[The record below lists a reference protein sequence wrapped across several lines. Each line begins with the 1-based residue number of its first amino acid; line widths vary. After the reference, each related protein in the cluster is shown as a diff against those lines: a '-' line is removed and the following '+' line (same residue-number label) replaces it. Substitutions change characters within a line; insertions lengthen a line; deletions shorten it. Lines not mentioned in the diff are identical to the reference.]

1 MDEQTLGSRSHV
13 SSQED
18 FKKTKIGTYV
28 RFVLIFEKSRPRGY
42 AEDVVNDYEALLD
55 DLDVMLAQKNYLTI
69 LPGTFIKNIEAD
81 YAEKNGCLE
90 LSCMNDGICVDLAN
104 DFVCRCK
111 MEFYGKKC
119 QHMKYHTPDPLE
131 VPVIAVTSNQAR
143 LKWIRP
149 PEDPSIGATIEHIRM
164 WNGEGVDTTFEA
176 DETEVI
182 LKVAPE
188 EQYSFNFQ
196 IVYANGLRSRIKTV
210 YVKAAP
216 VLNEL
221 VVTETTDSTVTLN
234 FTTNAMITSY
244 NIFQTEKNEKGQDVF
259 GELLW
264 SGVSPPATIY
274 NLESDK
280 FYKLAMLGYV
290 QDGTTDT
297 LNVKARTALSP
308 PTLDWERLKVGWT
321 SALIAWNPVK
331 NALGYT
337 VEVFESG
344 PNGEQIPVQDFTVD
358 KDEDRLVDI
367 RKLGYDSEYVF
378 RITTL
383 GNDRQGDSPT
393 IESSFRTE
401 PRPITY
407 NKPVK
412 LSVSEIKTSEARLTW
427 TKPDYNVKTQYLY
440 RNDEEPLELGPDIT
454 DFIMQNF
461 APHQSYIVSLVV
473 VDEDDVES
481 ERGEGV
487 KLTTAPVFPEV
498 TVESAETE
506 LIYKWSTLH
515 SAKEFKLRPSLGNR
529 KYETVRAE
537 QVMYRRT
544 KLKPNTEYSFEI
556 YAVIDENTET
566 DKVEVKIKTSPRL
579 TSFTAMPTTNA
590 EDNSVTVIWPEQ
602 KAFESF
608 SFSLEPKLKQGRSKF
623 LVEAREQGQVEI
635 GGLMPGTTYNITI
648 HGRLD
653 YKDRQ
658 IKSSSTSLMATTAL
672 NAPYI
677 LTAEDALIVTNRS
690 IEVTWNE
697 VANAYKYEAR
707 IESEVDRRPK
717 HVTAGLK
724 NVAEWKALEPNTEY
738 VIQIRAVSGYEEVP
752 NSKWSEIIIRTA
764 PNAPELYVTST
775 GPNGINLSVSGLS
788 QFDTLFYQTATD
800 WDDENSIITYEPI
813 MIEDDTSNFD
823 FYLPNLA
830 PGTDHQIRMSITT
843 ENGDACYP
851 KWAEVSASTEPAAPD
866 FIVDAT
872 STGFVITWRA
882 HADVEVVMLR
892 IVEKD
897 IAFAQTIEEISAE
910 NPIIIEGF
918 HPWSEYTIQLKAI
931 EGASGQYMATKWS
944 DKMNYRTDTSR
955 MLSQHVYQGKL
966 DLNSNGMITDPF
978 VVGQIE
984 SEILEQLNQSLD
996 VERVER
1002 IQINQIIPEP
1012 DTIDRYFVLYEI
1024 EFQFIV
1030 PDEHAALNGL
1040 VQPPPA
1046 PVGLDI
1052 SLGGRGEKSVDL
1064 EWYDYAKSTKQDGME
1079 GYAHSRYEYQVR
1091 CFRLGN
1097 EIRREIIGGALTAVK
1112 VVDLLPSDLCTVR
1125 LRAEVEKMWSRWSD
1139 PLFFSTLPKPPMIK
1153 TMKTLPSRI
1162 CFNNCKAMFSQK
1174 GTSKPI
1180 FKNHIQTKHN
1190 FAKNNY

>member
-1 MDEQTLGSRSHV
+1 
-13 SSQED
+13 
-18 FKKTKIGTYV
+18 
-28 RFVLIFEKSRPRGY
+28 
-42 AEDVVNDYEALLD
+42 
-55 DLDVMLAQKNYLTI
+55 
-69 LPGTFIKNIEAD
+69 
-81 YAEKNGCLE
+81 
-90 LSCMNDGICVDLAN
+90 
-104 DFVCRCK
+104 
-111 MEFYGKKC
+111 ME
-119 QHMKYHTPDPLE
+119 
-131 VPVIAVTSNQAR
+131 
-143 LKWIRP
+143 RP
-149 PEDPSIGATIEHIRM
+149 PEDPSIGATIERIRM
-164 WNGEGVDTTFEA
+164 WNGDGVDTDFSA
-176 DETEVI
+176 DESEVI

-188 EQYSFNFQ
+188 TEYTFNFQ

-210 YVKAAP
+210 YVTAAP
-216 VLNEL
+216 LLNDFN
-221 VVTETTDSTVTLN
+221 VIGTTDSTITLN
-234 FTTNAMITSY
+234 FTTNARVQTY

-264 SGVSPPATIY
+264 SGVEPPATIY
-274 NLESDK
+274 NLESDR
-280 FYKLAMLGYV
+280 FYKLSMLGYV
-290 QDGTTDT
+290 EDGTTDT
-297 LNVKARTALSP
+297 LSVKARTALAP

-344 PNGEQIPVQDFTVD
+344 IDGSQIPVQDFTID
-358 KDEDRLVDI
+358 KDEDRIVDI
-367 RKLGYDSEYVF
+367 RKLGYDSEYIF

-383 GNDRQGDSPT
+383 GNEKQGDSPV

-412 LSVSEIKTSEARLTW
+412 LTVSEIKTTEARLTW
-427 TKPDYNVKTQYLY
+427 VKPDYNVKTQFLY
-440 RNDEEPLELGPDIT
+440 RNDEEPLELGPDVT

-473 VDEDDVES
+473 VDENDVES

-498 TVESAETE
+498 TVESSETE
-506 LIYKWSTLH
+506 LTYKWSEIH
-515 SAKEFKLRPSLGNR
+515 GAKEFKLRPSLGGR
-529 KYETVRAE
+529 KYDTVRAE
-537 QVMYRRT
+537 QIMYRRT
-544 KLKPNTEYSFEI
+544 KLKPNTEYAFEI
-556 YAVIDENTET
+556 YAVIDENTQT
-566 DKVEVKIKTSPRL
+566 DKTMIKIKTSPRL
-579 TSFTAMPTTNA
+579 SSFTAMPTTNA
-590 EDNSVTVIWPEQ
+590 EDNSVTVMWPEQ
-602 KAFESF
+602 SAFDSF
-608 SFSLEPKLKQGRSKF
+608 SFSLEPALKKGRSKF
-623 LVEAREQGQVEI
+623 LVEAREQTQVEI
-635 GGLMPGTTYNITI
+635 GGLMAGTTYNMTI
-648 HGRLD
+648 YGRLA
-653 YKDRQ
+653 YGERE
-658 IKSSSTSLMATTAL
+658 IHSSPVSLVATTAL

-677 LTAEDALIVTNRS
+677 LTSEDSLIVTNRS

-717 HVTAGLK
+717 HVAAGLK

-775 GPNGINLSVSGLS
+775 GPNGINLSVSGIN

-813 MIEDDTSNFD
+813 IIEDNTSNFD

-830 PGTDHQIRMSITT
+830 PGTDHMIRMSITS

-851 KWAEVSASTEPAAPD
+851 KWSEVQASTEPAAPD
-866 FIVDAT
+866 FIVEST
-872 STGFVITWRA
+872 TTGFVITWRA

-897 IAFAQTIEEISAE
+897 IAFAQTIEEISAT
-910 NPIIIEGF
+910 NPIFIEGF

-931 EGASGQYMATKWS
+931 EGNTGSYMATKWS
-944 DKMNYRTDTSR
+944 DKMTFRTDTSR
-955 MLSQHVYQGKL
+955 MLSQHVYEGQL
-966 DLNSNGMITDPF
+966 DLNANGMITDPF

-984 SEILEQLNQSLD
+984 SEILEQINQSID
-996 VERVER
+996 VNQVER

-1012 DTIDRYFVLYEI
+1012 DSVNRYFVLYEI
-1024 EFQFIV
+1024 EFHILV

-1040 VQPPPA
+1040 VQPPP
-1046 PVGLDI
+1046 PPEGLEVA
-1052 SLGGRGEKSVDL
+1052 LGGRGEKSVDI

-1079 GYAHSRYEYQVR
+1079 GYLHSRYEYQVR
-1091 CFRLGN
+1091 CYQLGN
-1097 EIRREIIGGALTAVK
+1097 EIRREVISGSLTSVK
-1112 VVDLLPSDLCTVR
+1112 VVDLLPSDQCTVR
-1125 LRAEVEKMWSRWSD
+1125 LRAEVEKMWSRWSE

-1153 TMKTLPSRI
+1153 TMKTLPSR
-1162 CFNNCKAMFSQK
+1162 NS
-1174 GTSKPI
+1174 GLD
-1180 FKNHIQTKHN
+1180 
-1190 FAKNNY
+1190 